1 MISSYS
7 KYIISVF
14 LKNIFIV
21 TIFFLSLVLILNI
34 LEEITFFKNSE
45 VSIILPVFLTFLNSL
60 SVLFEIFPFIILIGT
75 MSFFLEILD
84 KNELIIFKSYGLSN
98 LKIIGVTLST
108 TFTLSIFLVLIFYN
122 ISSGLKFLYLDI
134 KNNHTDDGK
143 YLSVIT
149 ANGLWIKDHVN
160 ENINIINAQKI
171 DDEKLIDVLISQ
183 FDKDYNFLRLINAKE
198 VNIKDENWQIYDAVI
213 TENNLSK
220 KNKEVLIFKTNF
232 DSKKISNLFSSL
244 ASLNL
249 IKLNKLKKDYK
260 TLGYST
266 TEINNDI
273 LSLITYPIYLSI
285 MMCIASI
292 LMLNITHNKPR
303 FFYLITGIAISVGIY
318 YMKFLFNILIVNGK
332 IPNIFSIWFPLF
344 LLFLFCL
351 VGLVRINEK

>member
-198 VNIKDENWQIYDAVI
+198 VNIKDMNWKIYNAVI
-213 TENNLSK
+213 TENNLSTK
-220 KNKEVLIFKTNF
+220 SKEVLTFETNF
-232 DSKKISNLFSSL
+232 DSEKISNLFSSL

-249 IKLNKLKKDYK
+249 IKLNKLKEDYIA
-260 TLGYST
+260 LGYST
-266 TEINNDI
+266 IEINNHI

-285 MMCIASI
+285 MMCIAAI

>member
-21 TIFFLSLVLILNI
+21 CIFFLSLVLILNI

-98 LKIIGVTLST
+98 LKIIGVALST
-108 TFTLSIFLVLIFYN
+108 TFIFSIFLVLIFYN

-171 DDEKLIDVLISQ
+171 DDEKLINVLISQ
-183 FDKDYNFLRLINAKE
+183 FDKDYNFVKLINAKE
-198 VNIKDENWQIYDAVI
+198 VNIKDMNWKIYYPLI
-213 TENNLSK
+213 TENNLSTK
-220 KNKEVLIFKTNF
+220 SKEVLTFETNF
-232 DSKKISNLFSSL
+232 DSEKI
-244 ASLNL
+244 
-249 IKLNKLKKDYK
+249 
-260 TLGYST
+260 
-266 TEINNDI
+266 
-273 LSLITYPIYLSI
+273 
-285 MMCIASI
+285 
-292 LMLNITHNKPR
+292 
-303 FFYLITGIAISVGIY
+303 
-318 YMKFLFNILIVNGK
+318 
-332 IPNIFSIWFPLF
+332 
-344 LLFLFCL
+344 
-351 VGLVRINEK
+351 

>member
-1 MISSYS
+1 MISSYNRF
-7 KYIISVF
+7 IVFVF

-21 TIFFLSLVLILNI
+21 SIFFLSLVLILNI

-45 VSIILPVFLTFLNSL
+45 VSFILPIFLTFLNSL

-98 LKIIGVTLST
+98 LKIISVTLST
-108 TFTLSIFLVLIFYN
+108 TFILGIFLVLIFYN
-122 ISSGLKFLYLDI
+122 ISSSLKFLYLDI

-160 ENINIINAQKI
+160 GNINIINARKI
-171 DDEKLIDVLISQ
+171 DGEKLVDVLISQ
-183 FDKDYNFLRLINAKE
+183 FDKNYNFVKLINAKE
-198 VNIKDENWQIYDAVI
+198 VNIKDMNWQINDAVT
-213 TENNLSK
+213 TENSLST
-220 KNKEVLIFKTNF
+220 KNKEIIIFETNF

-249 IKLNKLKKDYK
+249 IKLNKLRKDYK
-260 TLGYST
+260 ALGYST
-266 TEINNDI
+266 TEINNHI
-273 LSLITYPIYLSI
+273 LSLFTYPIYLSI

-292 LMLNITHNKPR
+292 LMLNISHNKPR
-303 FFYLITGIAISVGIY
+303 VFYLITGIAISVGIY

-332 IPNIFSIWFPLF
+332 FPNIFSIWFPLF

>member
-1 MISSYS
+1 MISSYN
-7 KYIISVF
+7 KFIIFVF

-21 TIFFLSLVLILNI
+21 SIFFLSLVLILNI

-45 VSIILPVFLTFLNSL
+45 VSFILPIFLTFLNSL

-75 MSFFLEILD
+75 MSFFLEFLD

-98 LKIIGVTLST
+98 LKIISVTLST
-108 TFTLSIFLVLIFYN
+108 TFIFGIFLVLIFYN
-122 ISSGLKFLYLDI
+122 ISSSLKFLYLDI

-171 DDEKLIDVLISQ
+171 NDEKLIDVLITQ
-183 FDKDYNFLRLINAKE
+183 FDKDYNFIKLINAEE
-198 VNIKDENWQIYDAVI
+198 VNIKNMNWQIYDSVT
-213 TENNLSK
+213 TENNLSTE
-220 KNKEVLIFKTNF
+220 NKEMISFETNF
-232 DSKKISNLFSSL
+232 DSKKISNLFESL

-249 IKLNKLKKDYK
+249 IKLNKLKKDYEA
-260 TLGYST
+260 LGYST
-266 TEINNDI
+266 TEINNHI
-273 LSLITYPIYLSI
+273 LNLFTYPIYLSI
-285 MMCIASI
+285 MMCIAAI

-303 FFYLITGIAISVGIY
+303 FFYLISGIAISVGIY

-332 IPNIFSIWFPLF
+332 IPNIFSEWFPLF

>member
-98 LKIIGVTLST
+98 LKIISVALST
-108 TFTLSIFLVLIFYN
+108 TFILSIFLVLIFYN

-143 YLSVIT
+143 YLSVVT

-198 VNIKDENWQIYDAVI
+198 VNIKDVNWKIYNAVI
-213 TENNLSK
+213 TENNLNTKS
-220 KNKEVLIFKTNF
+220 KEVLTFETNF
-232 DSKKISNLFSSL
+232 DSEKISNLFSSL

-249 IKLNKLKKDYK
+249 IKLNKLKEDYIA
-260 TLGYST
+260 LGYST
-266 TEINNDI
+266 IEINNHI

-303 FFYLITGIAISVGIY
+303 FFYLITGIAISVGVY

>member
-98 LKIIGVTLST
+98 LKIISVALST
-108 TFTLSIFLVLIFYN
+108 TFILSIFLVLIFYN

-143 YLSVIT
+143 YLSVVT

-198 VNIKDENWQIYDAVI
+198 VNIKDMNWKIYNAVI
-213 TENNLSK
+213 TENNLSTK
-220 KNKEVLIFKTNF
+220 SKEVLTFETNF
-232 DSKKISNLFSSL
+232 DSEKISNLFSSL

-249 IKLNKLKKDYK
+249 IKLNKLKEDYIA
-260 TLGYST
+260 LGYST
-266 TEINNDI
+266 IEINNHI

>member
-21 TIFFLSLVLILNI
+21 CIFFLSLVLILNI

-98 LKIIGVTLST
+98 LKIIGVALST
-108 TFTLSIFLVLIFYN
+108 TFIFSIFLVLIFYN
-122 ISSGLKFLYLDI
+122 ISSSLKFLYLDI

-171 DDEKLIDVLISQ
+171 DDEKLTNVLISQ
-183 FDKDYNFLRLINAKE
+183 FDKDYNFIKLINAKE
-198 VNIKDENWQIYDAVI
+198 VNIKDMNWKIYNALI
-213 TENNLSK
+213 TENNLSTK
-220 KNKEVLIFKTNF
+220 SKEVLIFETNF
-232 DSKKISNLFSSL
+232 DSEKISNLFSSL

-249 IKLNKLKKDYK
+249 IKLNKLKKDYIA
-260 TLGYST
+260 LGYST
-266 TEINNDI
+266 IEINNHI

-303 FFYLITGIAISVGIY
+303 VFYLITGIAISVGIY

>member
-1 MISSYS
+1 MISSYNRF
-7 KYIISVF
+7 IVSVF

-21 TIFFLSLVLILNI
+21 SIFFLSLVLILNI

-45 VSIILPVFLTFLNSL
+45 VSFILPIFLTFLNSL

-98 LKIIGVTLST
+98 LKIISVTLST
-108 TFTLSIFLVLIFYN
+108 TFILGIFLVLIFYN
-122 ISSGLKFLYLDI
+122 ISSSLKFLYLDI

-160 ENINIINAQKI
+160 GNINIINARKI
-171 DDEKLIDVLISQ
+171 DGEKLVDVLISQ
-183 FDKDYNFLRLINAKE
+183 FDKNYNFVKLINAKE
-198 VNIKDENWQIYDAVI
+198 VNIKDMNWQINDAVT
-213 TENNLSK
+213 TENSLST
-220 KNKEVLIFKTNF
+220 KNKEIIIFETNF

-249 IKLNKLKKDYK
+249 IKLNKLRKDYK
-260 TLGYST
+260 ALGYST
-266 TEINNDI
+266 TEINNHI
-273 LSLITYPIYLSI
+273 LSLFTYPIYLSI

-292 LMLNITHNKPR
+292 LMLNISHNKPR
-303 FFYLITGIAISVGIY
+303 VFYLITGIAISVGIY

-332 IPNIFSIWFPLF
+332 FPNIFSIWFPLF

>member
-1 MISSYS
+1 MISSYNRF
-7 KYIISVF
+7 IVSVF

-21 TIFFLSLVLILNI
+21 SIFFLSLVLILNI

-45 VSIILPVFLTFLNSL
+45 VSFILPIFLTFLNSL

-98 LKIIGVTLST
+98 LKIISVTLST
-108 TFTLSIFLVLIFYN
+108 TFILGIFLVLIFYN
-122 ISSGLKFLYLDI
+122 ISSSLKFLYLDI

-160 ENINIINAQKI
+160 GNINIINARKI
-171 DDEKLIDVLISQ
+171 DDEKLVDVLISQ
-183 FDKDYNFLRLINAKE
+183 FDKDYNFIKLINAKE
-198 VNIKDENWQIYDAVI
+198 VNIKDMNWQINDAVT
-213 TENNLSK
+213 TENSLST
-220 KNKEVLIFKTNF
+220 KNKEMILFETNF

-249 IKLNKLKKDYK
+249 IKLNKLRKDYK
-260 TLGYST
+260 ALGYST
-266 TEINNDI
+266 TEINNHI
-273 LSLITYPIYLSI
+273 LSLFTYPIYLSI

-292 LMLNITHNKPR
+292 LMLNISHNKPR
-303 FFYLITGIAISVGIY
+303 VFYLITGIAISVGIY
-318 YMKFLFNILIVNGK
+318 YMKFLFNILIVSGRF
-332 IPNIFSIWFPLF
+332 PTIFSIWFPLF